1 VYSSAPARLFIEGQ
15 APLNDAPGF
24 PEKSYSPWRA
34 ALTLTLGLRVVYS
47 GMAALF
53 AALIPINLQLMRS
66 NAFTDTLPLPNHTF
80 HYLFLDAWGRFDT
93 LWYLHI
99 AHSGYD
105 RAGSIVFYPLYPILI
120 RATSV
125 MGNALASA
133 LFISTL
139 ASFFLFWGLAEL
151 LLLDFSPDK
160 VRRAL
165 LICAVWPASF
175 IFFAGYTESLL
186 LALILWSLF
195 AARREWW
202 TLAALAAFAACL
214 TKAVGVLVL
223 VPLVI
228 IAWRRRSLRAWP
240 ILLAPSGSAAFLLW
254 LRISGHG
261 TPTDAFARYW
271 HITFSWPWM
280 TLWTTFLSLAHS
292 LNVIVAFNLLFVFL
306 FCWFVFASRM
316 DLAYKFFA
324 FAAVLLFLTKHI
336 DPPLQSTARYLLI
349 VFPAYMGVENYF
361 ESPRL
366 KARFG
371 ILCMVLMV
379 ANLGLMWLYLGWS
392 LVL

>member
-1 VYSSAPARLFIEGQ
+1 M
-15 APLNDAPGF
+15 NDAPDF
-24 PEKSYSPWRA
+24 PEKSYSPWRV
-34 ALTLTLGLRVVYS
+34 ALAFTLGLRVVYS
-47 GMAALF
+47 AVAALF
-53 AALIPINLQLMRS
+53 AAIIPINLELMRS
-66 NAFTDTLPLPNHTF
+66 NAFTDTLPPPSHTF

-105 RAGSIVFYPLYPILI
+105 YPGSIVFYPLYPILI
-120 RATSV
+120 RAASV

-133 LFISTL
+133 LFIST
-139 ASFFLFWGLAEL
+139 AATFFLFWGLQEL
-151 LLLDFSPDK
+151 LLLDFPADK

-165 LICAVWPASF
+165 LICAVWPSSF
-175 IFFAGYTESLL
+175 IFLAGYTESLL
-186 LALILWSLF
+186 LALILWSLY
-195 AARREWW
+195 AARRNCWS
-202 TLAALAAFAACL
+202 LGALLGFAACL

-223 VPLVI
+223 VPLLI
-228 IAWRRRSLRAWP
+228 IAWRRRSFRAWP

-254 LRISGHG
+254 LRISGRG

-280 TLWTTFLSLAHS
+280 TLWTTFLSIAHS

-306 FCWFVFASRM
+306 FCWFVLASQM
-316 DLAYKFFA
+316 DSAYKLYA
-324 FAAVLLFLTKHI
+324 LAAILLFLTKHI

-349 VFPAYMGVENYF
+349 VFPAYMGLENYF
-361 ESPRL
+361 EGPRL

-379 ANLGLMWLYLGWS
+379 ANLGLLGLYMGWS

>member
-1 VYSSAPARLFIEGQ
+1 M
-15 APLNDAPGF
+15 NDAPGC
-24 PEKSYSPWRA
+24 PEKSYCPWRA
-34 ALTLTLGLRVVYS
+34 ALALTLGLRVFYS
-47 GMAALF
+47 GVAAIF
-53 AALIPINLQLMRS
+53 AAVIPVNLQLMRS
-66 NAFTDTLPLPNHTF
+66 NAFTDTLPLPSHTF
-80 HYLFLDAWGRFDT
+80 RYLFFDAWLRFDT
-93 LWYLHI
+93 LWYLRI
-99 AHSGYD
+99 ARFGYD

-120 RATSV
+120 RLASV
-125 MGNALASA
+125 VGNALASA

-139 ASFFLFWGLAEL
+139 ATFFLFWGLQKL
-151 LLLDFSPDK
+151 LLLDFSADK

-186 LALILWSLF
+186 LALILWSLY
-195 AARREWW
+195 AARRDWW
-202 TLAALAAFAACL
+202 ALAALAAFAACL

-223 VPLVI
+223 VPLVV
-228 IAWRRRSLRAWP
+228 IAWRRRSFKAWP

-254 LRISGHG
+254 LRISGRG

-271 HITFSWPWM
+271 HITFSWPWA
-280 TLWTTFLSLAHS
+280 TLWTACLGLSHS
-292 LNVIVAFNLLFVFL
+292 FNVIVAFNLLFVFL
-306 FCWFVFASRM
+306 FCWFVLVSRM
-316 DLAYKFFA
+316 DSAYKLYA
-324 FAAVLLFLTKHI
+324 LAAILLFLTKHI

-361 ESPRL
+361 EGTQL

-371 ILCMVLMV
+371 ILCMILMV